1 MRDPVTPLKIL
12 FIAFLLAGP
21 LRSSSQIISSI
32 RHEPFQGKVLI
43 TYSVNGLTPEQRM
56 AVSIY
61 CSDDKFKT
69 ELKSVTGNGVGD
81 NVYGNSE
88 KTVLWDVLKD
98 RTQLVG
104 NISFEIRGLV
114 FNDRVNQEAGVAA
127 RDSVVSSAEEKKNA
141 VHAQISAALGSFII
155 KANDLVTLFRGM
167 NEQNLEDNLTLRKMT
182 DGVIQYNAAF
192 KTLNNNRMGY
202 EKQVLVYWKN
212 EALYN
217 DVRYLFDYAL
227 GELHSV
233 NVLELNDALYTIN
246 DINRGK
252 ISGRKNEREAKEK
265 VLSSITQN
273 TNQHDKRIEELERRA
288 NRILYTLSGR

>member
-1 MRDPVTPLKIL
+1 MHGFSASLKV
-12 FIAFLLAGP
+12 FLGMVLLLGASNLP
-21 LRSSSQIISSI
+21 AQIISSI

-43 TYSVNGLTPEQRM
+43 TYSINGLAPDQRM
-56 AVSIY
+56 AVSLY
-61 CSDDKFKT
+61 CSDDKFKN
-69 ELKSVTGNGVGD
+69 ELKSVTGNGVGE

-104 NISFEIRGLV
+104 NISFEIRALV
-114 FNDRVNQEAGVAA
+114 FNDHINATNTSAS
-127 RDSVVSSAEEKKNA
+127 RDTITTTLEDKKNST
-141 VHAQISAALGSFII
+141 HAQIASALGNFIVR
-155 KANDLVTLFRGM
+155 ANDLVTLFRGM
-167 NEQNLEDNLTLRKMT
+167 NEKSIEDYLALRKMT
-182 DGVIQYNAAF
+182 EGVIQYNEAF
-192 KTLNNNRMGY
+192 NTLNNNRMGY

-227 GELHSV
+227 GELHAV

-246 DINRGK
+246 DLNTGK
-252 ISGRKNEREAKEK
+252 ISGKKNEREAKEK
-265 VLSSITQN
+265 VLANIVQN
-273 TNQHDKRIEELERRA
+273 TNQLDKRIEELERRA